1 MLISIIIPT
10 YNEEE
15 NIPEFYNQVSP
26 ILDALPYQWEMIFVN
41 DGSRDQSAG
50 CVAALHEKDRR
61 GCLVGLGRKF
71 GSYSAIRAGVLPA
84 RGGGIVC
91 ISFDLQGPPERIPE
105 FIKARQGGAEIVWG
119 VR

>member
-61 GCLVGLGRKF
+61 VCLVWLGRKF
-71 GSYSAIRAGVLPA
+71 WSYSAVSGGVGYAG
-84 RGGGIVC
+84 GDGNVC
-91 ISFDLQGPPERIPE
+91 ICCDFHDPTELVPE
-105 FIKARQGGAEIVWG
+105 FFKNLAHG
-119 VR
+119 

>member
-61 GCLVGLGRKF
+61 GCFVWVGRQFCSHMPLM
-71 GSYSAIRAGVLPA
+71 SGVISA
-84 RGGGIVC
+84 RGGTHLFGCTYIAEPAHV
-91 ISFDLQGPPERIPE
+91 ISHF
-105 FIKARQGGAEIVWG
+105 F
-119 VR
+119 